1 MGKGDGQGEGS
12 GAGKGGEITVVVSKK
27 PDPVIITNT
36 NLSSKVCTPFGSNVV
51 LLPNK
56 PKKKKWVVEFKPMRE
71 LMQRYRPTTALERYI
86 CSVMMFI
93 GLMMIVIGVLLMMH
107 NYGLLPFTSPP
118 TLVFSKKTHQVPTLP
133 RVKPETWEAK
143 TLAPTEKVKL
153 GPTLVSP
160 CKCVHR
166 RMATAPIEGMSSKRE
181 AQEII
186 HDTKARWSALV
197 DKRQKRCLLFNP
209 MTSDVATCPMR
220 YPWIMDRHIGALP
233 CTWGP
238 KIVPG
243 GVLHYTSR
251 VIRLVL
257 NSPMTELEVNKSGS
271 AIVQTCAGFDSYRV
285 IAVYNSYYS
294 QLKRTRRVA
303 PGKLTELLMGK
314 VDDAFDEVEKG
325 LASIDVDELSKLS
338 QEAATALEN
347 YGKDAER
354 FLFGDNPQ
362 SLAAMSD
369 VLVETVS
376 MAMNTVGV
384 DLKDMDKVIIQK

>member
-1 MGKGDGQGEGS
+1 
-12 GAGKGGEITVVVSKK
+12 
-27 PDPVIITNT
+27 
-36 NLSSKVCTPFGSNVV
+36 
-51 LLPNK
+51 
-56 PKKKKWVVEFKPMRE
+56 
-71 LMQRYRPTTALERYI
+71 
-86 CSVMMFI
+86 
-93 GLMMIVIGVLLMMH
+93 
-107 NYGLLPFTSPP
+107 
-118 TLVFSKKTHQVPTLP
+118 
-133 RVKPETWEAK
+133 
-143 TLAPTEKVKL
+143 
-153 GPTLVSP
+153 
-160 CKCVHR
+160 
-166 RMATAPIEGMSSKRE
+166 
-181 AQEII
+181 
-186 HDTKARWSALV
+186 V